1 MADLASL
8 GTIFNPDYQGIE
20 NIRLNYGP
28 CKAIHCATYEEAATN
43 SEPGGSR
50 RSQTLPS
57 CLRGDHVGSG
67 GDQMRDDGKLD
78 SELNERLIK
87 SIEGSAKT
95 VIFGRLVD
103 KN

>member
-1 MADLASL
+1 MAHVRQSIAQLMRKRQQTRNR
-8 GTIFNPDYQGIE
+8 GEVGQ
-20 NIRLNYGP
+20 
-28 CKAIHCATYEEAATN
+28 
-43 SEPGGSR
+43 
-50 RSQTLPS
+50 SQTLPS

>member
-1 MADLASL
+1 MVLE
-8 GTIFNPDYQGIE
+8 GTKCVTME
-20 NIRLNYGP
+20 N
-28 CKAIHCATYEEAATN
+28 
-43 SEPGGSR
+43 S
-50 RSQTLPS
+50 
-57 CLRGDHVGSG
+57 
-67 GDQMRDDGKLD
+67 D

>member
-1 MADLASL
+1 MAHVRQSIAQLMRKRQQ
-8 GTIFNPDYQGIE
+8 TRN
-20 NIRLNYGP
+20 RR
-28 CKAIHCATYEEAATN
+28 EA
-43 SEPGGSR
+43 GQ
-50 RSQTLPS
+50 SQTLPS

>member
-1 MADLASL
+1 MIL
-8 GTIFNPDYQGIE
+8 NPDYQVIE

-43 SEPGGSR
+43 SERGGGAGQ
-50 RSQTLPS
+50 SQTLPS